1 MDQTLC
7 RQIDTALWRSR
18 TQLAGGDRFLSPT
31 CIGNGGSSGI
41 DLSIEILDTARSKSV
56 QLPNV
61 RWMQAYMRSF
71 DLGEHFR
78 LAIVPAYSLQLL
90 PAESDQAPVSDRS
103 RGI

>member
-1 MDQTLC
+1 M
-7 RQIDTALWRSR
+7 
-18 TQLAGGDRFLSPT
+18 
-31 CIGNGGSSGI
+31 
-41 DLSIEILDTARSKSV
+41 